1 MQVKMFKLLTT
12 TVLQTIKKTSFS
24 IQKSA
29 VVNAALTCRIAL
41 QLLQTFSTADANA
54 IVGKMQ
60 IKMLTLQTKTVS
72 QKIKKTSFSMQKSA
86 VVNAE
91 SICQIALQLNQ
102 TS

>member
-1 MQVKMFKLLTT
+1 L
-12 TVLQTIKKTSFS
+12 
-24 IQKSA
+24 
-29 VVNAALTCRIAL
+29 
-41 QLLQTFSTADANA
+41 
-54 IVGKMQ
+54 
-60 IKMLTLQTKTVS
+60 